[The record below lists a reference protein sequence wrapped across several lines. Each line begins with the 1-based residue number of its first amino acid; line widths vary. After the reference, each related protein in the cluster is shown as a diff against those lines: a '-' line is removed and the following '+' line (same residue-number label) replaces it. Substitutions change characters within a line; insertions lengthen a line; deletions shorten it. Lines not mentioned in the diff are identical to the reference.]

1 MAACLRDFGQCDV
14 EAILLENSGFLGK
27 RQRSKAGP
35 AGKAKE
41 TAVSA
46 CAADV
51 NVKAASAAPASNDF
65 FMCSTPL

>member
-35 AGKAKE
+35 AGKAKGNGSFS
-41 TAVSA
+41 VRRRR
-46 CAADV
+46 
-51 NVKAASAAPASNDF
+51 
-65 FMCSTPL
+65 